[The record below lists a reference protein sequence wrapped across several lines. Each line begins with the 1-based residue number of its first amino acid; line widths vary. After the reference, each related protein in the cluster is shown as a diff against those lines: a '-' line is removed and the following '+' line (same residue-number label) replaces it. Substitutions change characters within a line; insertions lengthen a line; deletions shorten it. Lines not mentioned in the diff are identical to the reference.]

1 MTAKN
6 KRSSGR
12 VTPKG
17 TKNPTKTTKR
27 ERPGLPDA
35 TGDKVSGT
43 PPHELAGKAGK
54 QSGKVN
60 RPASHNR
67 GNR

>member
-6 KRSSGR
+6 KRGSGR

-17 TKNPTKTTKR
+17 TKNPTKSPKR
-27 ERPGLPDA
+27 ERPGMPEA
-35 TGDKVSGT
+35 TT
-43 PPHELAGKAGK
+43 TAPPHELAGKAGK
-54 QSGKVN
+54 QSGKIA
-60 RPASHNR
+60 RPITHNR

>member
-6 KRSSGR
+6 KRGSGR

-17 TKNPTKTTKR
+17 TKNPTKTTKPKR
-27 ERPGLPDA
+27 DGLPDT
-35 TGDKVSGT
+35 TGGA
-43 PPHELAGKAGK
+43 PPHELSGKAGK
-54 QSGKVN
+54 QSGKVA
-60 RPASHNR
+60 RPITHNR

>member
-6 KRSSGR
+6 KRGSGR

-17 TKNPTKTTKR
+17 TKNPTKAAKPD
-27 ERPGLPDA
+27 RPGLPDTSPGA
-35 TGDKVSGT
+35 PPRETSG
-43 PPHELAGKAGK
+43 HSDRVGK
-54 QSGKVN
+54 QSGKVA
-60 RPASHNR
+60 RPTSHNR

>member
-6 KRSSGR
+6 KRGSGR

-17 TKNPTKTTKR
+17 TKNPTKTSKAK
-27 ERPGLPDA
+27 P
-35 TGDKVSGT
+35 TGMPEVTSAA

-54 QSGKVN
+54 QSGKVA
-60 RPASHNR
+60 RPVTHNR

>member
-17 TKNPTKTTKR
+17 TKNPTKTAKPKP
-27 ERPGLPDA
+27 EGMPDVAPGA
-35 TGDKVSGT
+35 

-54 QSGKVN
+54 QSGKVI
-60 RPASHNR
+60 RPMTHNR

>member
-6 KRSSGR
+6 RRGSGR

-17 TKNPTKTTKR
+17 TKNPVKTGKPKR
-27 ERPGLPDA
+27 TDLPGA
-35 TGDKVSGT
+35 AAGA

-54 QSGKVN
+54 QSGKVA
-60 RPASHNR
+60 RPITHNR

>member
-1 MTAKN
+1 MTAK
-6 KRSSGR
+6 KTRGSGR

-17 TKNPTKTTKR
+17 TKNPTKTPKR
-27 ERPGLPDA
+27 DRPGLPDVGA
-35 TGDKVSGT
+35 DKVTGA
-43 PPHELAGKAGK
+43 PPHELTGKAGK

>member
-6 KRSSGR
+6 KRGSGR

-17 TKNPTKTTKR
+17 TKNPTKNAKR
-27 ERPGLPDA
+27 ERPGMPEVA
-35 TGDKVSGT
+35 AAA

-54 QSGKVN
+54 QSGKIA
-60 RPASHNR
+60 RPITHNR

>member
-6 KRSSGR
+6 KRGSGR

-17 TKNPTKTTKR
+17 TKNPTKTSKAKPAGMPEITSV
-27 ERPGLPDA
+27 A
-35 TGDKVSGT
+35 

-54 QSGKVN
+54 QSGKVA
-60 RPASHNR
+60 RPVTHNR

>member
-6 KRSSGR
+6 KRGSGR

-17 TKNPTKTTKR
+17 TKNPTKTSKAKPTGMP
-27 ERPGLPDA
+27 EVTSDA
-35 TGDKVSGT
+35 
-43 PPHELAGKAGK
+43 PPHELAGKASKAGK
-54 QSGKVN
+54 PSGKVA
-60 RPASHNR
+60 RPTSHNR

>member
-6 KRSSGR
+6 KRGAGR

-17 TKNPTKTTKR
+17 TKNPTKTPKR
-27 ERPGLPDA
+27 ERPGMPEA
-35 TGDKVSGT
+35 TDTT